1 MLLDDPQSL
10 NVSFTQV
17 LYVAIAVV
25 AVGLLAAAL
34 GVFATNRRSPAGPS
48 RHWISRA
55 IYGLYLIL
63 IVALAATGLGSIV
76 RWGHMSG
83 YALLLHLAAA
93 GGFVFLMVAM
103 AVLYLPATAS
113 VAGGDRERQLDRWWA
128 IRWSAWALVLSS
140 LVTAGT
146 MLVSM
151 LPVLDTTGLLQMAML
166 HRYAGLAVVIA
177 ACVHLFSLTCVRLGW
192 R

>member
-1 MLLDDPQSL
+1 MLLADLPSL

-17 LYVAIAVV
+17 LYAVASVV
-25 AVGLLAAAL
+25 AVGLVLAAL
-34 GVFATNRRSPAGPS
+34 GVLTTNRKARPGPARNWITRSV
-48 RHWISRA
+48 
-55 IYGLYLIL
+55 YGVYVVLIM
-63 IVALAATGLGSIV
+63 ALAVTGLGSIV

-83 YALLLHLAAA
+83 YALLLHVAAA
-93 GGFVFLMVAM
+93 GGFVFLMVAI
-103 AVLYLPATAS
+103 AVLYLPATAEAVGS
-113 VAGGDRERQLDRWWA
+113 RDGQLDRWWA

>member
-1 MLLDDPQSL
+1 MLLADLQSL

-17 LYVAIAVV
+17 LYVAAAVV
-25 AVGLLAAAL
+25 VVGLVLAAL
-34 GVFATNRRSPAGPS
+34 GVLTTNRRAQPSAGRNWFARS
-48 RHWISRA
+48 
-55 IYGLYLIL
+55 IYAVYVVLI
-63 IVALAATGLGSIV
+63 IALAATGLGSIL

-83 YALLLHLAAA
+83 YALLLHVAAA
-93 GGFVFLMVAM
+93 GGFVFLMVAI
-103 AVLYLPATAS
+103 AVLYLPATAN
-113 VAGGDRERQLDRWWA
+113 VAVGHDGQLDRWWA
-128 IRWSAWALVLSS
+128 IRWSAWVLVLSS

-166 HRYAGLAVVIA
+166 HRYAGLVVVMA
-177 ACVHLFSLTCVRLGW
+177 ACMHLFSLTCVRLGW